1 MILEFN
7 FSNGK
12 VDIFFRILE
21 FRHIFWFFF
30 PWDVLSEGYKL
41 FISRLGS
48 NNKGQKNLKRRLNR
62 TSK

>member
-21 FRHIFWFFF
+21 FRHIFDFSF
-30 PWDVLSEGYKL
+30 
-41 FISRLGS
+41 LGMFYRKVINFS
-48 NNKGQKNLKRRLNR
+48 FRGWGQTRKVK
-62 TSK
+62 KI